1 MSTWGEDQ
9 AEAYIA
15 GLYQLLDLVS
25 ARPAIG
31 RLRPDLAPEL
41 RGFPHRE
48 HLIFYK
54 VFDDEIV
61 VIRIL
66 ASRQNVQ
73 TDIFKS

>member
-1 MSTWGEDQ
+1 MSVNTFRFTESAEADLDSILSYTMSTWGEDQ

-41 RGFPHRE
+41 RGFPYR
-48 HLIFYK
+48 
-54 VFDDEIV
+54 
-61 VIRIL
+61 
-66 ASRQNVQ
+66 
-73 TDIFKS
+73 